1 MENNRI
7 ALVIAVVA
15 VAVLTGVAVPAVI
28 PATAAVNTHIAQ
40 VTNVGTS
47 TTQSCLGSAP
57 FQLCLVASGNVHKAN
72 QTMTNQ
78 TMTMGFASVTPSGT
92 TSYTCQIPWS
102 VQMSWKNSEGTI
114 VVPTYFYL
122 NSAYCQK
129 VSG

>member
-1 MENNRI
+1 MENRI

-28 PATAAVNTHIAQ
+28 PATAAVNTHTAQ
-40 VTNVGTS
+40 ATSVATN
-47 TTQSCLGSAP
+47 TTQSCFGSGP
-57 FQLCLVASGNVHKAN
+57 FPLCLNVSGSVHKAN

-78 TMTMGFASVTPSGT
+78 TMTMGFVTVTPSGT

-114 VVPTYFYL
+114 VVPTYIYL
-122 NSAYCQK
+122 NSTYCQK